1 MTLRA
6 FDGFDGYADNTNLLQ
21 VQGDWQW
28 GYQVNPTLPILPLQI
43 VAGRGG
49 VGQAIQLTGGS
60 SVGLTKFMG
69 SVGGSLNSNEAT
81 LFYGM
86 ALFFG
91 QDALNNLNYI
101 DLNILDWVANQI
113 QFFVRLN
120 FRSGVVQ
127 VYRYGSPNVLL
138 GSSTAAAFNPR
149 GYNFVEVGSTINNS
163 TGSVEVRVAGQTV
176 INLTNVDNQSTANA
190 FQNGL
195 TITQEGFSSSSTATF
210 RTVNIDD
217 FYVCDAAMGGGTIPT
232 NTFLGDCRS
241 ARLNPTSDFAVAW
254 TPLSGSVNYAM
265 VDETQFDG
273 DTTYNYTATL
283 NDQDLFATNSL
294 SSVIARIVAVQV
306 TIASRQ
312 DGAGSSEI
320 SAVLNIGGTD
330 YVGAGRVQSTGYQF
344 QSTIW
349 YDDPDTAT
357 SWTLSGVNN
366 LKIGYKLTA

>member
-6 FDGFDGYADNTNLLQ
+6 FDGFDGYKDNDNLGQ

-28 GYQVNPTLPILPLQI
+28 GYQVNPASPVLPLQI
-43 VAGRGG
+43 VTGRGG
-49 VGQAIQLTGGS
+49 VGQAIQLTAGS
-60 SVGLTKFMG
+60 QVLTKTMG
-69 SVGGSLNSNEAT
+69 AVGGSLNSDEVT

-86 ALFFG
+86 AFYFN
-91 QDALNNLNYI
+91 QDALNSFDYI
-101 DLNILDWVANQI
+101 DLNIMDWTANQI
-113 QFFVRLN
+113 QIYVRLN

-127 VYRYGSPNVLL
+127 VYRYPSTLL
-138 GSSTAAAFNPR
+138 GSTSAAQFNTH
-149 GYNFVEVGSTINNS
+149 GYNFVEVGSTIDNS
-163 TGSVEVRVAGQTV
+163 AGEVEVRVAGRTV
-176 INLTNVDNQSTANA
+176 LHLTSQDTQSTANA

-195 TITQEGFSSSSTATF
+195 TITQQQFSSSSGSTF

-217 FYVCDAAMGGGTIPT
+217 FYVCDATMGGGTIPT

-241 ARLNPTSDFAVAW
+241 ARMTPTTDYAVTW
-254 TPLSGSVNYAM
+254 TPLSGTDNYAM
-265 VDETQFDG
+265 VDETQFNG
-273 DTTYNYTATL
+273 DTTYNYTA
-283 NDQDLFATNSL
+283 NIGDQDLFGIGSL

-306 TIASRQ
+306 TVASRQ

-330 YVGAGRVQSTGYQF
+330 YVGAGRVQSTNYQF

-349 YDDPDTAT
+349 YDNPDTVT
-357 SWTLSGVNN
+357 SWTLSDVNN